1 MIVTLL
7 GTGDSP
13 GTPIINCHCKT
24 CEDARRRGWER
35 KRFSVMVQNEGKTV
49 LIDTSPDLRRQLLD
63 NGVEKVDAVIWTH
76 CHFDHFGGFG
86 EFYRVQNNVKV
97 YTTSQIHEDIGN
109 FMKFLSY
116 KAIEVEAYRPF
127 NIAGM
132 DFTLFVVNHPN
143 VHAVGVKVEWKG
155 YRVVISGDTNI
166 RIPEESIREMQN
178 PDLFI
183 VEALAPT
190 GRFRKHMNARE
201 ALSLAK
207 KLNARKVVLT
217 HLGHFYPPHH
227 IAIKNYPVGEDY
239 QTFSFGEGRLNGF
252 FGD

>member
-13 GTPIINCHCKT
+13 GTPVLNCHCRT
-24 CEDARRRGWER
+24 CEDARKRGWER
-35 KRFSVMVQNEGKTV
+35 KRFSVMVQNSGKTV

-86 EFYRVQNNVKV
+86 EFYRVQNNVRV
-97 YTTSQIHEDIGN
+97 YSTPQIHEDIGR
-109 FMKFLSY
+109 FMRFLTY
-116 KAIEVEAYRPF
+116 KTIEVEPYTPF
-127 NIAGM
+127 TIGGM
-132 DFTLFVVNHPN
+132 DFTIFTVNHPP
-143 VHAVGVKVEWKG
+143 VSAVGVKIEWQG
-155 YRVVISGDTNI
+155 YKVVVSGDTNVH
-166 RIPEESIREMQN
+166 IPEESMKEMQN
-178 PDLFI
+178 PDLLV

-190 GRFRKHMNARE
+190 GRFKKHMNARE

-207 KLNARKVVLT
+207 RVNAEKVVLT

-227 IAIKNYPVGEDY
+227 VAAKNYPVGEDY
-239 QTFSFGEGRLNGF
+239 QSFSFGEGRLDEF